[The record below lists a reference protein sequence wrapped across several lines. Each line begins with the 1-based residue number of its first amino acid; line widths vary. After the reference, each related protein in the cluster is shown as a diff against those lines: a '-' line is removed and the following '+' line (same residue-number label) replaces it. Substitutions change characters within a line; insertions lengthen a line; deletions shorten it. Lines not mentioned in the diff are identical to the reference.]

1 MDAGRGRTGRRET
14 HRARAPAT
22 ERSQWMSNVDKQGGK
37 AAEIDLSQFFQV
49 FFDECA

>member
-1 MDAGRGRTGRRET
+1 MRDGAGQDGGGT

-37 AAEIDLSQFFQV
+37 AAEIDISQFFQV
-49 FFDECA
+49 FFD